1 MTFAEIV
8 LVAAGL
14 VGIYV
19 LLRPLQRWLE
29 HYLVRKVLT
38 RHPRARLPTIDVTDL
53 ASQRS
58 RQKAADDNDD
68 DS

>member
-29 HYLVRKVLT
+29 QYLVRNLLT
-38 RHPRARLPTIDVTDL
+38 RHPRRRLPTIDVTDL
-53 ASQRS
+53 ASHRS
-58 RQKAADDNDD
+58 RQKAANQNDD